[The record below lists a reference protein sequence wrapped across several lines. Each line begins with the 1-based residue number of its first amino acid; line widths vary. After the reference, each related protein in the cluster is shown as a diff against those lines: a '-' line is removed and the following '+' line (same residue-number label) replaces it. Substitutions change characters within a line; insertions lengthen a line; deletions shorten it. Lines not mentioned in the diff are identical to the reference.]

1 MLSKCKPV
9 VCTVWSLDLGYT
21 RHNSEEYPIR
31 KGEMNFDKK
40 RIHEIQSLSNTN
52 IST

>member
-21 RHNSEEYPIR
+21 RHNSDEYPIHKQR
-31 KGEMNFDKK
+31 NEF
-40 RIHEIQSLSNTN
+40 
-52 IST
+52 

>member
-9 VCTVWSLDLGYT
+9 VCTVWSLNLGYT

-31 KGEMNFDKK
+31 KQRNEF
-40 RIHEIQSLSNTN
+40 
-52 IST
+52 